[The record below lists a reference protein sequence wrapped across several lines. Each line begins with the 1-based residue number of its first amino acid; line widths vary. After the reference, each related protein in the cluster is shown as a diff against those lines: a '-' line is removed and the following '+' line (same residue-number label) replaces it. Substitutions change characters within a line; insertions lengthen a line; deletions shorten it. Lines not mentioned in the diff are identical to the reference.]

1 MRETKEA
8 APAVRL
14 HTTLNRLHDAGA
26 CRDRYE
32 HLVEALGGVPFDH
45 DAPINLLT
53 ILEHNGTEDC
63 VWALCATAENCDVV
77 ARLIAADFAE
87 AMLPIFERIR
97 PNDGRPRAVIT
108 AARDFAFGRI
118 DAATWATVRDATC
131 AAAWD
136 AACAAARTAQAVII
150 RRYLLPDAEVKS

>member
-1 MRETKEA
+1 MTESKRQYAMILT
-8 APAVRL
+8 
-14 HTTLNRLHDAGA
+14 TTLNRLRAAHA
-26 CRDRYE
+26 CAPRYE
-32 HLVEALGGVPFDH
+32 ILVRALGGTTFDH

-53 ILEHNGTEDC
+53 ILEHNGVDDC
-63 VWALCATAENCDVV
+63 LWALCATAENCDVV

-118 DAATWATVRDATC
+118 DAATWATARDATC